1 MKKYLIAGTVLVLV
15 VLIAVLG
22 YFIFFGKEVDDIAE
36 NGPIKSEFI
45 SKMDQIPLFEN
56 MLAAG
61 ISWDYDKDRFFIST
75 DQPHGLFTEKVA
87 SFYVVN
93 TTLDKIL
100 YNKDFDTDGDL
111 EGIAYIG
118 NNEVAIISEVGT
130 VYYLKENDNE
140 WKETRKVSIFNGNGK
155 HKLSSLAYDPVNK
168 RLYSA
173 EKEGEKIIYQIS
185 RSGKLLNSF
194 EFNVGDIAAKR
205 EFNINKDYTIA
216 GMAYANQHLYI
227 FSEAYSTIFKYNPET
242 KQLATVYGVKDIHE
256 SAGITLKEGV
266 AYLVGDFE
274 NYLPAPSFYKVD
286 IPN

>member
-1 MKKYLIAGTVLVLV
+1 MKKYLIIGTVLV
-15 VLIAVLG
+15 VLIAVAG
-22 YFIFFGKEVDDIAE
+22 YFIFFTKEVDDIAE
-36 NGPIKSEFI
+36 NGPIQSEI
-45 SKMDQIPLFEN
+45 IPKMDQIPLFED

-87 SFYVVN
+87 YFYVVN
-93 TTLDKIL
+93 SALDQIL
-100 YNKDFDTDGDL
+100 YQKELETDGDL
-111 EGIAYIG
+111 EGIVYIG
-118 NNEVAIISEVGT
+118 DNEVAIISEVGT

-140 WKETRKVSIFNGNGK
+140 WKETRRVSIFNGNGK
-155 HKLSSLAYDPVNK
+155 HKLSSLAYDPVNE

-173 EKEGEKIIYQIS
+173 EKEGKKIIYQIS
-185 RSGKLLNSF
+185 RSGKILNSF
-194 EFNVGDIAAKR
+194 DFNVGDIAAKR
-205 EFNINKDYTIA
+205 EFDINRDYTIA

-242 KQLATVYGVKDIHE
+242 KQLAAVYGVKDIHE

-274 NYLPAPSFYKVD
+274 DYLPAPSVYKVD
-286 IPN
+286 IPD